1 MTGKDGLIKEVDM
14 LEIIGS
20 IEKPFFS
27 FSHIINPSSHFVS
40 FWDRLL
46 FKIATWQPAGS

>member
-1 MTGKDGLIKEVDM
+1 MMTGKDGLIKEVDM

-27 FSHIINPSSHFVS
+27 FSHIINPSSHLVL
-40 FWDRLL
+40 FW
-46 FKIATWQPAGS
+46 ATIIV